1 MPASAQVGSM
11 DVTRWLVWLL
21 DRLKAAM
28 NQADK
33 TVDAAHSS
41 TRLQL
46 CVLAGEHHRGT
57 LPAVD

>member
-11 DVTRWLVWLL
+11 DITRWLVWFL
-21 DRLKAAM
+21 DRRTAAM

-33 TVDAAHSS
+33 TVDATQST
-41 TRLQL
+41 TRLQSH
-46 CVLAGEHHRGT
+46 VLSGENHRDT

>member
-1 MPASAQVGSM
+1 M

-33 TVDAAHSS
+33 TVDADQRS
-41 TRLQL
+41 TRLQSY
-46 CVLAGEHHRGT
+46 VLAGEHHRGT